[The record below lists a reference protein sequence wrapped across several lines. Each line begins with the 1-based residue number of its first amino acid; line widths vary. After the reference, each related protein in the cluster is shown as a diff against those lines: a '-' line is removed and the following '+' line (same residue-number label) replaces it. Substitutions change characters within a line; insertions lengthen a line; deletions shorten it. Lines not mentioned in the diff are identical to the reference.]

1 MSERTHRTAADVIAD
16 ETLTLEAK
24 REILARWRRDAQA
37 ARQESAEPDPAHDEH
52 LAEVERAL
60 SHLEQDWA

>member
-1 MSERTHRTAADVIAD
+1 MTERTHKTAADVIAD
-16 ETLTLEAK
+16 ETLTIEAK
-24 REILARWRRDAQA
+24 REILARWRSDAQA
-37 ARQESAEPDPAHDEH
+37 ARQESTEPDPAHEQH